1 MVRILM
7 LALMTCLVGCGP
19 SIREMGTPSA
29 TKGKVTLKSQPFG
42 DISLSL
48 QPMAD
53 GYPKTVQVAAD
64 GTFQTELIPGK
75 YVYSVGQTS
84 SKSSEQALK
93 KVDPKYYDTSMDRS
107 VVVSAG
113 EDLIIALD

>member
-7 LALMTCLVGCGP
+7 MALVTCFVGCGP

-29 TKGKVTLKSQPFG
+29 TQGKVTLKSQPFG
-42 DISLSL
+42 NISLSL
-48 QPMAD
+48 QPLAD

-75 YVYSVGQTS
+75 YVYSVGQATS
-84 SKSSEQALK
+84 KTSEQALK

-113 EDLIIALD
+113 EELIIALD